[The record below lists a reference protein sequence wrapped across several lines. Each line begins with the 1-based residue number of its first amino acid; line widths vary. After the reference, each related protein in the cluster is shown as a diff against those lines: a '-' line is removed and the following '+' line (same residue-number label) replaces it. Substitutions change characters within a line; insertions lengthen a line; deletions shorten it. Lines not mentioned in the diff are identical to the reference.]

1 MAFDVSTLPA
11 YVEQRR
17 LPLLVSL
24 VLEGRTLDRMVKQ
37 IGIKTSGA
45 INYLAT
51 NPVWQE
57 GNSCGFNA
65 SGDVTMT
72 QRTINTGHIK
82 INMDFCPDTLLGT
95 WAEYEVAIGA
105 GRERLPFEEEVINDI
120 LKVQRV
126 NMEKAIWQGDTASSD
141 FYLQHFDGLL
151 KIAGAEADVIDVA
164 ISAGTSAYDAIKS
177 VIEKIPDEIWAD
189 RAKVFVSPA
198 VFRRFMQE
206 LVEKNYYHYSGAQAD
221 APDEFYF
228 PGTSIAV
235 VSTPGLVGTNKI
247 VATTEDN
254 LYYGTDM
261 VDNIDRFK
269 LWYSDD
275 ADLYRLRIEWNA
287 GVQFAFPSMVVL
299 GTIATS

>member
-1 MAFDVSTLPA
+1 MAFNVSSLPA

-17 LPLLVSL
+17 LSLLASL

-37 IGIKTSGA
+37 TGIKTSGA

-57 GNSCGFNA
+57 GNGCGFNA
-65 SGDVTMT
+65 SGNATLT
-72 QRTINTGHIK
+72 QRTINTGLIK
-82 INMDFCPDTLLGT
+82 INMDFCPDTLLGK

-105 GRERLPFEEEVINDI
+105 GRERLPFEEEIMNDI
-120 LKVQRV
+120 LKNVRADL
-126 NMEKAIWQGDTASSD
+126 EKAIWQGDTASSD
-141 FYLQHFDGLL
+141 TQLQHFDGLL

-164 ISAGTSAYDAIKS
+164 ISAGTSAYEAIKS
-177 VIEKIPDEIWAD
+177 VIAAVPDEIWAD

-198 VFRRFMQE
+198 VFRSFMLE
-206 LVEKNYYHYSGAQAD
+206 LVEKNYYHYSGAQSD

-235 VSTPGLVGTNKI
+235 VNTPGLAGTNKI
-247 VATTEDN
+247 VASTEDN

-275 ADLYRLRIEWNA
+275 NDIYRLKIEWNT